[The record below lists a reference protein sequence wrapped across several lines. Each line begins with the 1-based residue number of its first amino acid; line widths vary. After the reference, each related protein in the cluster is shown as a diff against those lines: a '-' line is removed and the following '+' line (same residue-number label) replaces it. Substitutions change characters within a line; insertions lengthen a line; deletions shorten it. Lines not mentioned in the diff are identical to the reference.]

1 MIEIMPR
8 SKKSYR
14 KERGDLRY
22 SENKRASI
30 VRHNAPNVVD
40 VPSPSQK
47 RVAGSENLESPSKRT
62 RTDDPPASDSASG
75 KADDSNTDRNVLT
88 DPADAQ
94 LQRDLE
100 DVNRPGLR
108 PVDPLVVWGY
118 CHPPDPCIGSFSGEW
133 MRMVLSNP
141 PLPLQTGL
149 YLIGTHVLT
158 DSYLCRKHLPM
169 FLDGLQ
175 LAPAERKVRYARMKA
190 LWENRKL
197 ADLEAFVEEHKPAGW
212 FVEDVQIW
220 DEGSG
225 ERGKEEEEEEE
236 TG

>member
-1 MIEIMPR
+1 MPR

-30 VRHNAPNVVD
+30 VRHSAPNVVG
-40 VPSPSQK
+40 VPSASQK
-47 RVAGSENLESPSKRT
+47 RVAGAENLESPSKRT
-62 RTDDPPASDSASG
+62 RTDGPSASDSASG
-75 KADDSNTDRNVLT
+75 RAGNSNDDRNVPT

-100 DVNRPGLR
+100 DVNRSGPR

-149 YLIGTHVLT
+149 YLIGTHLLT
-158 DSYLCRKHLPM
+158 ESYLCQKHLPI

-175 LAPAERKVRYARMKA
+175 LAPAEPKVRYARMKA
-190 LWENRKL
+190 LWDNRKL
-197 ADLEAFVEEHKPAGW
+197 ADLGVFVEEHKTAGW

-225 ERGKEEEEEEE
+225 
-236 TG
+236 